1 MKSSNLR
8 NIAKDVLELE
18 ILALKKLRKS
28 INKTFEDAV
37 NAIVNCK
44 SKVIVCGVGKSY
56 LIASKVSSTM
66 SSVGCA
72 SFSINANECSHGDLG
87 SMTRKDV
94 LIIISNSG
102 KTEELKPVIQYA
114 NRNKINLIGI
124 TSKKNSLLYNAS
136 DIKLLIPEVKEA
148 GLSIV
153 PTSSTTEQ
161 IALGDCLAI
170 AALNKKKFS
179 KLGDLKLKNE
189 TIKGIIFDLGYSYTQ
204 IKNKAKG
211 LSFNSTG
218 NLNMRMGM
226 NDFSA
231 HDVINKLKKE
241 ELEKIFYFFGEEKEA
256 KKIAFQIVK
265 ERSKKKIDTQ
275 GLVEL
280 IDRTKKFKN
289 YKIHAATKTFQ
300 ALRIFVNHEISE
312 LIQGLISASKIL
324 KKDGVLA
331 VVTFHSLEDKIVKYF
346 FKSLSSNKSISRYLP
361 KLEQPKVLFTMNQ
374 KKPILPSI
382 SEIKKNI
389 PSRSAKLRYVIKKE
403 NLYQFDT
410 DIREKFSHLIDI
422 ESFGKNL

>member
-8 NIAKDVLELE
+8 NIAKNVLELE
-18 ILALKKLRKS
+18 ILALKKLKKS

-179 KLGDLKLKNE
+179 KKHYKLLHPHGSIGNQLKTAEDLMISKNGIPFIDETKNMKTAINLITKKKLGVLIAINKKKL
-189 TIKGIIFDLGYSYTQ
+189 TTGIITDGQLRRANQ
-204 IKNKAKG
+204 QNKNILNLKVKDVMTRKP
-211 LSFNSTG
+211 LS
-218 NLNMRMGM
+218 
-226 NDFSA
+226 
-231 HDVINKLKKE
+231 VNK
-241 ELEKIFYFFGEEKEA
+241 
-256 KKIAFQIVK
+256 
-265 ERSKKKIDTQ
+265 DT
-275 GLVEL
+275 L
-280 IDRTKKFKN
+280 
-289 YKIHAATKTFQ
+289 AA
-300 ALRIFVNHEISE
+300 
-312 LIQGLISASKIL
+312 
-324 KKDGVLA
+324 
-331 VVTFHSLEDKIVKYF
+331 
-346 FKSLSSNKSISRYLP
+346 KSLSIMSENKITSLCVH
-361 KLEQPKVLFTMNQ
+361 KNKN
-374 KKPILPSI
+374 KKRTIGILHI
-382 SEIKKNI
+382 HHILNANI
-389 PSRSAKLRYVIKKE
+389 
-403 NLYQFDT
+403 Q
-410 DIREKFSHLIDI
+410 
-422 ESFGKNL
+422 

>member
-179 KLGDLKLKNE
+179 KKHYKLLHPHGSIGNQLKTAEDLMISKNGIPFIDE
-189 TIKGIIFDLGYSYTQ
+189 TINMKTAINLITKKKLGILIAINKKKLTTGIITDGQLRRTNQ
-204 IKNKAKG
+204 QNKNILNLKVKDVMTRNP
-211 LSFNSTG
+211 LS
-218 NLNMRMGM
+218 
-226 NDFSA
+226 
-231 HDVINKLKKE
+231 VNK
-241 ELEKIFYFFGEEKEA
+241 
-256 KKIAFQIVK
+256 
-265 ERSKKKIDTQ
+265 DT
-275 GLVEL
+275 L
-280 IDRTKKFKN
+280 
-289 YKIHAATKTFQ
+289 AA
-300 ALRIFVNHEISE
+300 
-312 LIQGLISASKIL
+312 
-324 KKDGVLA
+324 
-331 VVTFHSLEDKIVKYF
+331 
-346 FKSLSSNKSISRYLP
+346 KSLSIMSENKITSLCVH
-361 KLEQPKVLFTMNQ
+361 KNKN
-374 KKPILPSI
+374 KKRTIGILHI
-382 SEIKKNI
+382 HHILNANI
-389 PSRSAKLRYVIKKE
+389 
-403 NLYQFDT
+403 Q
-410 DIREKFSHLIDI
+410 
-422 ESFGKNL
+422 